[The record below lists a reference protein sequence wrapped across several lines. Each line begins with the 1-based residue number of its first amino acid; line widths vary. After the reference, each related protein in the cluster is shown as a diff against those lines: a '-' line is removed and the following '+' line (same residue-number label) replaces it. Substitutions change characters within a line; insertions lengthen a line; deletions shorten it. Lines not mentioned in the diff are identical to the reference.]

1 MKKIHAWGLKN
12 IDFLNGIFMA
22 IQWGYLMVVFALES
36 DSALKEEWMAN
47 ICVLTGAG
55 YLSVIILPFGVLQQ
69 KLFGKHSKKIRHS
82 LIILLFY
89 TEIFFIFH
97 FIYITIFSKTD
108 PMLCFANT
116 GVIFIYSCMEKI
128 LCKINR
134 DKKNE

>member
-1 MKKIHAWGLKN
+1 MKKIHAWSLKN
-12 IDFLNGIFMA
+12 IDFLNGVFMA
-22 IQWGYLMVVFALES
+22 IQGGYLMIVFALES
-36 DSALKEEWMAN
+36 DSALKEEWMEN

-55 YLSVIILPFGVLQQ
+55 YLSIIILPFGVLQQ
-69 KLFGKHSKKIRHS
+69 KLFGKYSGKIRHS

-134 DKKNE
+134 DKKS